1 MIKIQK
7 YNEVESDFYE
17 SREFG
22 DSNEVVQSV
31 LEEVKKRGDSALR
44 LYGQKFDVAV
54 RQVSL

>member
-31 LEEVKKRGDSALR
+31 LEVTSLSV
-44 LYGQKFDVAV
+44 LYYCV
-54 RQVSL
+54 